1 MSGNWLEDTLG
12 TDLSTYDEYS
22 GPGKGKYHVLPE
34 GTRVLARVTAV
45 TGKTNRN
52 GRPYPEMVLKT
63 VALPSADLPL
73 TVTDET
79 GATVPARY
87 GLPTLYDRRK
97 LTIPEPPAKF
107 IGQPDDVVTKRRQAA
122 GIWLRYVKALG
133 LDPANAGGD
142 LSQDAVQAFFIG
154 ALGNLVVLKL
164 GVEPASADGKY
175 PAKNSVEAYE
185 EVTEQK
191 LARNHLSLP
200 ADDTA
205 PF

>member
-1 MSGNWLEDTLG
+1 MGNWLEDTLG
-12 TDLSTYDEYS
+12 TDLTAYDEFS

-34 GTRVLARVTAV
+34 GTRVLARVQAV
-45 TGKTNRN
+45 TGKTNKN

-63 VALPSADLPL
+63 VAIPSADLAL
-73 TVTDET
+73 TVTEES

-97 LTIPEPPAKF
+97 LTIPEAPAKF

-142 LSQDAVQAFFIG
+142 LSQDAVQAFFVG
-154 ALGNLVVLKL
+154 ALGNLVIVKL

-175 PAKNSVEAYE
+175 PPRNSVESYE
-185 EVTEQK
+185 EVSDRNLT
-191 LARNHLSLP
+191 RNHLALP
-200 ADDTA
+200 DAEAT